1 MGAHHLAGAFR
12 VAGENGLDQGGVLL
26 ALEFQGFFGEHRLG
40 QPEVAVAFGLVEQVG
55 ACLQQ
60 VLGAAAGGDGGV
72 EGLVAFVPDI
82 QALLAGL
89 HLHHLGQG
97 VGLGQHRGFPGVV
110 AALDGQADDHRL
122 QVGAGVVDVL
132 HLFQRHRRHP
142 VALLADGDHQLFRH
156 QLRQRFAQRADA
168 QVVAFLQGA
177 HQQLFSGLEHA
188 ADDVL
193 LEPLIPAESRVLT
206 RGECF
211 QGAVPQNVLRIIP
224 KRLFHEK

>member
-1 MGAHHLAGAFR
+1 M
-12 VAGENGLDQGGVLL
+12 
-26 ALEFQGFFGEHRLG
+26 
-40 QPEVAVAFGLVEQVG
+40 
-55 ACLQQ
+55 
-60 VLGAAAGGDGGV
+60 
-72 EGLVAFVPDI
+72 
-82 QALLAGL
+82 
-89 HLHHLGQG
+89 
-97 VGLGQHRGFPGVV
+97 GLGQHRGFPGVV

-211 QGAVPQNVLRIIP
+211 QGAVPQIVLRIIP
-224 KRLFHEK
+224 KRLFCEKHWTNVRFIFVFQKCRHFLFVAIFFNRPPDPGAAYHLFARKPP